1 MAKRRNQIDVY
12 KINTQRNNYIVALE
26 GLKNDINGNRR
37 FKATIIVDSDMNQW
51 LWNAVYTFTGHH
63 LGEKGECEWI
73 VDHYE
78 KEIEKDY

>member
-1 MAKRRNQIDVY
+1 MTKRRNQIDVY
-12 KINTQRNNYIVALE
+12 KISTQRNNYIVALE

-63 LGEKGECEWI
+63 LGEKGECERI
-73 VDHYE
+73 VSYYE